1 MSKDIRLG
9 PSGRFLGLRE
19 PARALTPANSNG
31 DFKKEKTMKQRI
43 MLVDDDPDIVE
54 MLGGLLE
61 GEKYEVLYAY
71 GGEECL
77 EKLSS
82 EEGGVDLLVLDLMLP
97 DIDGYEVC
105 RHLRL
110 DPRFTSLSIIML
122 TARRDT
128 VEKIAGLKVGADDYL
143 TKPFDAHE
151 LLARIRAQLRIKKLQ
166 EKVIEAEKT
175 ATIANMAITL
185 SGEINDPLASIVR
198 HAQSLQ
204 ERLEGNR
211 DIPQD
216 ILISLEAIGEA
227 THRIE
232 GIVER
237 LRGLN

>member
-1 MSKDIRLG
+1 
-9 PSGRFLGLRE
+9 
-19 PARALTPANSNG
+19 
-31 DFKKEKTMKQRI
+31 MKQRI

-54 MLGGLLE
+54 MLSGLLE
-61 GEKYEVLYAY
+61 EEKYRVFYAY
-71 GGEECL
+71 SGEECL

-82 EEGGVDLLVLDLMLP
+82 EEDDVDLLVLDLMLP

-105 RHLRL
+105 RRLRQ

-166 EKVIEAEKT
+166 ERAIEAEKA
-175 ATIANMAITL
+175 ATNANMALNL

-198 HAQSLQ
+198 HAQSLR

-216 ILISLEAIGEA
+216 ILIALEAIGEA
-227 THRIE
+227 AHRIE
-232 GIVER
+232 EIVER
-237 LRGLN
+237 LIGLSTPKSY

>member
-1 MSKDIRLG
+1 
-9 PSGRFLGLRE
+9 
-19 PARALTPANSNG
+19 
-31 DFKKEKTMKQRI
+31 MKQRI

-54 MLGGLLE
+54 MLGGLLVE
-61 GEKYEVLYAY
+61 EEKYEVLYAY

-77 EKLSS
+77 EKLFS
-82 EEGGVDLLVLDLMLP
+82 EEEDVDLLVLDLMLP

-105 RHLRL
+105 RRLRQ

-166 EKVIEAEKT
+166 EKVIEATKT
-175 ATIANMAITL
+175 AIIANMAITL
-185 SGEINDPLASIVR
+185 GDEINDPLASIVQ
-198 HAQSLQ
+198 HTQSLQ
-204 ERLEGNR
+204 ERLEGHR
-211 DIPQD
+211 DVPQD

-227 THRIE
+227 AHRIE
-232 GIVER
+232 RIVER

>member
-1 MSKDIRLG
+1 
-9 PSGRFLGLRE
+9 
-19 PARALTPANSNG
+19 
-31 DFKKEKTMKQRI
+31 MKQRI

-77 EKLSS
+77 EKLAF
-82 EEGGVDLLVLDLMLP
+82 EEEDVDLLVLDLMLP

-105 RHLRL
+105 RRLRQ

-151 LLARIRAQLRIKKLQ
+151 LLARIKAQLRIKKLQ
-166 EKVIEAEKT
+166 EKLIEAEKT

-227 THRIE
+227 AHRIE

>member
-1 MSKDIRLG
+1 
-9 PSGRFLGLRE
+9 
-19 PARALTPANSNG
+19 
-31 DFKKEKTMKQRI
+31 MKQRI

-61 GEKYEVLYAY
+61 TEQYKVLHAY
-71 GGEECL
+71 GGGECL

-82 EEGGVDLLVLDLMLP
+82 EKEDVDLLVLDLMLP
-97 DIDGYEVC
+97 DMDGYEVC
-105 RHLRL
+105 HRLRQ
-110 DPRFTSLSIIML
+110 DPRFASLGIIML

-151 LLARIRAQLRIKKLQ
+151 LLARIRTQLRMKELQ
-166 EKVIEAEKT
+166 KRVIEAEK
-175 ATIANMAITL
+175 AEAVANMAIAL
-185 SGEINDPLASIVR
+185 SSEINDPLASIVR
-198 HAQSLQ
+198 HVQSLQ
-204 ERLEGNR
+204 ERLEGSG

-216 ILISLEAIGEA
+216 ILISLEAIGAA

-237 LRGLN
+237 LRDIN

>member
-1 MSKDIRLG
+1 MDLAGK
-9 PSGRFLGLRE
+9 GR
-19 PARALTPANSNG
+19 A
-31 DFKKEKTMKQRI
+31 MKQRI

-54 MLGGLLE
+54 MLSGLLE
-61 GEKYEVLYAY
+61 KEYKVLYAY

-77 EKLSS
+77 ERLFSGK
-82 EEGGVDLLVLDLMLP
+82 EEVDLLVLDLMLP
-97 DIDGYEVC
+97 DTDGYEVC
-105 RHLRL
+105 RRLRQ
-110 DPRFTSLSIIML
+110 DPRFTSLGIIML

-151 LLARIRAQLRIKKLQ
+151 LMARIRAQLRIKKLQ
-166 EKVIEAEKT
+166 EKVIEAERT

-185 SGEINDPLASIVR
+185 SGKINDPLVSIVR

-204 ERLEGNR
+204 ERLEGNK

-216 ILISLEAIGEA
+216 ILVSLEAIGEA
-227 THRIE
+227 AHRIE

-237 LRGLN
+237 LTDLSSPKSY

>member
-1 MSKDIRLG
+1 
-9 PSGRFLGLRE
+9 
-19 PARALTPANSNG
+19 
-31 DFKKEKTMKQRI
+31 
-43 MLVDDDPDIVE
+43 MLVDDDPDIIE
-54 MLGGLLE
+54 MLSGLLE

-77 EKLSS
+77 EKLSTA
-82 EEGGVDLLVLDLMLP
+82 EEDVDLLVLDLMLP

-105 RHLRL
+105 RRLRQ
-110 DPRFTSLSIIML
+110 DPHFTGLGIIML

-166 EKVIEAEKT
+166 ERT
-175 ATIANMAITL
+175 ATMANMAITL
-185 SGEINDPLASIVR
+185 SGKINEPLTSIVR

-211 DIPQD
+211 DIPPD
-216 ILISLEAIGEA
+216 VLVSLEAIGEA
-227 THRIE
+227 AHRIE

>member
-1 MSKDIRLG
+1 M
-9 PSGRFLGLRE
+9 
-19 PARALTPANSNG
+19 
-31 DFKKEKTMKQRI
+31 
-43 MLVDDDPDIVE
+43 
-54 MLGGLLE
+54 
-61 GEKYEVLYAY
+61 
-71 GGEECL
+71 
-77 EKLSS
+77 
-82 EEGGVDLLVLDLMLP
+82 
-97 DIDGYEVC
+97 
-105 RHLRL
+105 
-110 DPRFTSLSIIML
+110 
-122 TARRDT
+122 
-128 VEKIAGLKVGADDYL
+128 EKIAGLKVGADDYL

-175 ATIANMAITL
+175 ATIANMVITL

-227 THRIE
+227 AHRIE

-237 LRGLN
+237 LRGIN

>member
-1 MSKDIRLG
+1 M
-9 PSGRFLGLRE
+9 E
-19 PARALTPANSNG
+19 
-31 DFKKEKTMKQRI
+31 QRI

-54 MLGGLLE
+54 MLGGLLK
-61 GEKYEVLYAY
+61 GEKYQVLYAY
-71 GGEECL
+71 SGEECL

-82 EEGGVDLLVLDLMLP
+82 EEEDVDLLVLDLMLP

-105 RHLRL
+105 RRLRQ
-110 DPRFTSLSIIML
+110 DTRFTSLGIIML

-166 EKVIEAEKT
+166 ERVIEAEKS
-175 ATIANMAITL
+175 ATMANIAITL
-185 SGEINDPLASIVR
+185 GSEINDPLVSIVR
-198 HAQSLQ
+198 HTQSLQ
-204 ERLEGNR
+204 ERLEGKR
-211 DIPQD
+211 DIPRD
-216 ILISLEAIGEA
+216 ILISLKAIGEA
-227 THRIE
+227 AQRIA

>member
-1 MSKDIRLG
+1 M
-9 PSGRFLGLRE
+9 
-19 PARALTPANSNG
+19 
-31 DFKKEKTMKQRI
+31 
-43 MLVDDDPDIVE
+43 VDDDPDTVE

-82 EEGGVDLLVLDLMLP
+82 EEEDVDLLVLDLMLP
-97 DIDGYEVC
+97 DIDGYEIC
-105 RHLRL
+105 RRLRQ

-175 ATIANMAITL
+175 ATIANMVITL
-185 SGEINDPLASIVR
+185 SGEINDSLASIVR

-211 DIPQD
+211 GIPQD

-227 THRIE
+227 AHRIE

-237 LRGLN
+237 LRGIN

>member
-1 MSKDIRLG
+1 M
-9 PSGRFLGLRE
+9 E
-19 PARALTPANSNG
+19 
-31 DFKKEKTMKQRI
+31 QRI

-54 MLGGLLE
+54 MLGGLLK
-61 GEKYEVLYAY
+61 GEKYKVLYAY
-71 GGEECL
+71 SGEECL
-77 EKLSS
+77 EKLFS
-82 EEGGVDLLVLDLMLP
+82 EEEDVDLLVLDLMLP

-105 RHLRL
+105 RRLRQ
-110 DPRFTSLSIIML
+110 DTRFTSLGIIML

-166 EKVIEAEKT
+166 ERVIEAEKS

-185 SGEINDPLASIVR
+185 GSEINDPLVSIVR
-198 HAQSLQ
+198 HTQSLQ
-204 ERLEGNR
+204 ERLEGKR
-211 DIPQD
+211 DIPRD
-216 ILISLEAIGEA
+216 ILISLKAIGEA
-227 THRIE
+227 AHRIE

>member
-1 MSKDIRLG
+1 
-9 PSGRFLGLRE
+9 
-19 PARALTPANSNG
+19 
-31 DFKKEKTMKQRI
+31 MKQRI

-61 GEKYEVLYAY
+61 EEKYEVLYAY

-77 EKLSS
+77 EKLFS
-82 EEGGVDLLVLDLMLP
+82 EEEDVDLLVLDLMLP

-105 RHLRL
+105 RRLRQ

-175 ATIANMAITL
+175 AIIANMAITL
-185 SGEINDPLASIVR
+185 GDEINDSLASIVQ
-198 HAQSLQ
+198 HTQSLQ
-204 ERLEGNR
+204 ERLEGHR
-211 DIPQD
+211 DVSQD

-227 THRIE
+227 AHRIE
-232 GIVER
+232 RIVER

>member
-1 MSKDIRLG
+1 
-9 PSGRFLGLRE
+9 
-19 PARALTPANSNG
+19 
-31 DFKKEKTMKQRI
+31 MKQRI

-61 GEKYEVLYAY
+61 GEKYQVLYAY

-82 EEGGVDLLVLDLMLP
+82 EEGDVDLLVLDLMLP

-105 RHLRL
+105 RRLRQ
-110 DPRFTSLSIIML
+110 DPRFTNLSIIML

-151 LLARIRAQLRIKKLQ
+151 LVARIRAQLRIKKLQ
-166 EKVIEAEKT
+166 ERVIEAGKT
-175 ATIANMAITL
+175 ATIADMTITL
-185 SGEINDPLASIVR
+185 SGEISDPLASIVR

-216 ILISLEAIGEA
+216 VLISLEAIGEA
-227 THRIE
+227 AHRIE

-237 LRGLN
+237 LSDFN